1 MTLVISFPSTVRG
14 CRIQALGRI
23 SPRTISLLGLG
34 MDASYTDWAAMID
47 SCPWKQQCEFSLCNA
62 APPGTGS
69 SAGST
74 VERPAF
80 EALPATHHVQFALL
94 PHQRT
99 RCPQRLLFTTRQPKF
114 LPHLYHQQG
123 RHLFG
128 FHADTTEI
136 PWLLQCT
143 HGGIAHQIHWR
154 GRDAESQKV
163 PSDTPSFYSL
173 APR

>member
-1 MTLVISFPSTVRG
+1 MEGLQDPGTGQDLPSDHLPAGSRHG
-14 CRIQALGRI
+14 CIIHRL
-23 SPRTISLLGLG
+23 
-34 MDASYTDWAAMID
+34 
-47 SCPWKQQCEFSLCNA
+47 SCHDRQLPLETQQCEFSLCNV

-74 VERPAF
+74 VERNLQGPPHTHTMSN
-80 EALPATHHVQFALL
+80 LPSS
-94 PHQRT
+94 PPQRT
-99 RCPQRLLFTTRQPKF
+99 GCPQRLLFTTHQPKF

-123 RHLFG
+123 RHLSG

-154 GRDAESQKV
+154 GRDAES
-163 PSDTPSFYSL
+163 
-173 APR
+173 